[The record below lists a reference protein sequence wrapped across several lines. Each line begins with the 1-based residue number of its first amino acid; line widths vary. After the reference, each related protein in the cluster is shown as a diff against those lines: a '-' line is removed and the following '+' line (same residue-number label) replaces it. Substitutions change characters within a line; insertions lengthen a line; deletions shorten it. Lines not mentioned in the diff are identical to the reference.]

1 MEGFDEFFG
10 REYAGVVRSLVLAVG
25 DLGRA
30 EDAAQEAFALA
41 YVRWRTVRTMARPV
55 AWVYV
60 VASRRAIDRHRHDGH
75 DFETVPVADG
85 AGAADDVATSL
96 SLRTSLAALPVRQ
109 RQAVVLRFLADL
121 SIDEVAQAMQC
132 APGTVKSTVH
142 AALARLRVE
151 LDEDPDGR

>member
-1 MEGFDEFFG
+1 
-10 REYAGVVRSLVLAVG
+10 
-25 DLGRA
+25 
-30 EDAAQEAFALA
+30 
-41 YVRWRTVRTMARPV
+41 
-55 AWVYV
+55 
-60 VASRRAIDRHRHDGH
+60 
-75 DFETVPVADG
+75 VADG